1 MADEFGDR
9 MKMYEGVEAQRKL
22 MPLLPIIARID
33 GRSFSTFTQGLPR
46 PYCDALSQLMIN
58 TTRHLVQETGAC
70 IGYTQS
76 DEISLIIQQREFD
89 SQVYFG
95 GRIQKIVSQLAAQAS
110 VYFNR
115 HLDEYLPE
123 KSGLAPTFDSRVW
136 NVPNQ
141 DEAANVILWRE
152 LDATKNSVSM
162 ATRAYYSHKAMDGK
176 GRADMMDM
184 LHAKGINWSK
194 DYPAF
199 FKRGTFIQRC
209 VTSRKFTG
217 PELAKLPPG
226 HNAHKNPD
234 LMVERTDYIQVDMPP
249 FGRVSNR
256 VGVIF
261 NGEAPLVVGGI
272 DANDL

>member
-1 MADEFGDR
+1 MSDEFGDR

-22 MPLLPIIARID
+22 MSLLPIVARID
-33 GRSFSTFTQGLPR
+33 GRSFSTFTQGLER
-46 PYCDALSQLMIN
+46 PYCERLSQLMVN
-58 TTRHLVQETGAC
+58 TTKHLVQEAGAC

-76 DEISLIIQQREFD
+76 DEISLIIQQPNFD

-115 HLDEYLPE
+115 HLNDFLPE

-162 ATRAYYSHKAMDGK
+162 ATRAHYSHKAMDGM

-184 LHAKGINWSK
+184 LHSKGVNWN

-199 FKRGTFIQRC
+199 FKRGTFIQRR

-226 HNAHKNPD
+226 HNAHKNPG
-234 LMVERTDYIQVDMPP
+234 LMVERTDYIHIDMPP
-249 FGRVSNR
+249 FGKVVNR

-261 NGEAPLVVGGI
+261 NGESPVVVGPEE
-272 DANDL
+272 

>member
-1 MADEFGDR
+1 MSDEFGDR
-9 MKMYEGVEAQRKL
+9 MKLYEGMEAHRKL
-22 MPLLPIIARID
+22 IPLLPIVARID
-33 GRSFSTFTQGLPR
+33 GRSFSTFTQGLER
-46 PYCDALSQLMIN
+46 PYCSRLSELMRD
-58 TTRHLVQETGAC
+58 TTKYLVQESGAC

-76 DEISLIIQQREFD
+76 DEISLVIQQQNFD

-115 HLDEYLPE
+115 HLSEFLPE

-162 ATRAYYSHKAMDGK
+162 ATRAHYSHKEMDGK

-184 LHAKGINWSK
+184 LHEKGINWN
-194 DYPAF
+194 DFPPF
-199 FKRGTFIQRC
+199 FKRGTYIQRR

-226 HNAHKNPD
+226 HNAHKDPD
-234 LMVERTDYIQVDMPP
+234 LMVERTDYVQIEMPP
-249 FGRVSNR
+249 FGRVINR

-261 NGEAPLVVGGI
+261 NGEVPQMIAEGI
-272 DANDL
+272 